1 MAYEI
6 KELDPVKEI
15 SPLRRRLEFGILFV
29 IVFLLVRFGGW
40 HKGMD
45 PLGSPIY
52 PSYLTSALI
61 AAVVSSIVML
71 WRIWYAKHSAAPVER
86 RTRPRD

>member
-15 SPLRRRLEFGILFV
+15 SPTRRRIEFGIIFV

-40 HKGMD
+40 HHGMD
-45 PLGSPIY
+45 PLGYPVY
-52 PSYLTSALI
+52 PSYLTSLLV
-61 AAVVSSIVML
+61 AAAVSSIVML
-71 WRIWYAKHSAAPVER
+71 WRIWYATHSAAPLER
-86 RTRPRD
+86 RSRPRN

>member
-15 SPLRRRLEFGILFV
+15 SPLRRRIEFGIIFV
-29 IVFLLVRFGGW
+29 VVFLLVRFGGW
-40 HKGMD
+40 HQGMD
-45 PLGSPIY
+45 PLGNPVY
-52 PSYLTSALI
+52 PSYLTSLLI
-61 AAVVSSIVML
+61 ALAVSSIVML
-71 WRIWYAKHSAAPVER
+71 WRVWYATHSAAPPEP